1 MEHSILQQIHEAAL
15 EGLSHMPA
23 GNCPVCSQPA
33 PSHDVR
39 CDFGAVLDA
48 LTKIGR
54 LVETA
59 VADDADA
66 MFRHEE

>member
-1 MEHSILQQIHEAAL
+1 MEHSILQQIHEAAV
-15 EGLSHMPA
+15 EGLSHTNV
-23 GNCPVCSQPA
+23 GNCPLCSLP
-33 PSHDVR
+33 PPTHDPR
-39 CDFGAVLDA
+39 CDFGALLEA
-48 LTKIGR
+48 ITKIGK